1 MRQAPLAIS
10 IVLVFVLLCLIEIAT
25 VITSTINIIMLAS
38 YGTGWRWHESCATS
52 TNIRAAEPTYYRR
65 DWAGSFTKLCQ
76 LYATP
81 ANRLV
86 MDEPRKEKSSFLNPS
101 YAGLLSVGSQFRRY
115 NFEGLNNAGS
125 SFNDYN
131 MMCYICYIISMLS
144 CSIMIY

>member
-65 DWAGSFTKLCQ
+65 DWAGSFTKVSAVRHTSKQTSNGRASQRKVQLPKPVLC
-76 LYATP
+76 
-81 ANRLV
+81 R
-86 MDEPRKEKSSFLNPS
+86 SSQCR
-101 YAGLLSVGSQFRRY
+101 VTV
-115 NFEGLNNAGS
+115 
-125 SFNDYN
+125 
-131 MMCYICYIISMLS
+131 
-144 CSIMIY
+144 